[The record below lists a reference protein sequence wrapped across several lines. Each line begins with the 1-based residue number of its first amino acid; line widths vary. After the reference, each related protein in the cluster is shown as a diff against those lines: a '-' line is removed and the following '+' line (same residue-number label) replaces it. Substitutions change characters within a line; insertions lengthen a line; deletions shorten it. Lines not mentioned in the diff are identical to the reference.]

1 MNTTSDLDD
10 EISMEST
17 SIKSDISK
25 IDDYQKSKKRTHKSF
40 YKYYENLDT
49 IYIEKKKNDK
59 FEKCFRNNFKIE
71 ENPSEFGMNDSNIEK
86 DKSDN
91 ESENDISFLGKK
103 TKGKEINCNE
113 NEEYNNHKE
122 KIFMIEKIEIDEK
135 YIYRKDYYIMD
146 FKGNFLN
153 WALQEI
159 QTLIDNCNFCKKYGK
174 MNFHIANRELYGGNP
189 KEEDN
194 RVFITKTIEEVF
206 TLTEDEKNILKKISR
221 QVANEEMINTIKS
234 FHEKLLIKKKKEKKD
249 LIQLNSIEELIG
261 FFQLTIEQ
269 ALEKYYDSYEFKKFK
284 SRRKIQ
290 YYDKM
295 FYSERNRGFSLLE
308 KNNFIYY
315 VNLPYYS
322 DKRKA

>member
-174 MNFHIANRELYGGNP
+174 MNFHIANRELYGGKP

-194 RVFITKTIEEVF
+194 RAFITKTIEEVF

-249 LIQLNSIEELIG
+249 LIQINAIEELIE
-261 FFQLTIEQ
+261 FFQLKIEK